1 MSQQYTYTY
10 DVFGNISGVF
20 PIENQKIENEEPK
33 NETEIKAQKK
43 AVK

>member
-20 PIENQKIENEEPK
+20 PIENPKIEIEEPK
-33 NETEIKAQKK
+33 TEKEIKAQKK

>member
-1 MSQQYTYTY
+1 MDQKYTYTY

-20 PIENQKIENEEPK
+20 PVEHKDEEAK
-33 NETEIKAQKK
+33 TEKAEKPSKK

>member
-20 PIENQKIENEEPK
+20 PIENRKMEIEEPK
-33 NETEIKAQKK
+33 TEKEIKAQKK

>member
-20 PIENQKIENEEPK
+20 PIENSKMEIEDPK
-33 NETEIKAQKK
+33 NEKEIKAQKK